1 MEVAGQQPL
10 MLPGTSPS
18 FRVEEG
24 STSGHAGLDRHL
36 FLFFQLRCKR
46 QENPFVPSGSFKS

>member
-1 MEVAGQQPL
+1 MEVVGQQPL
-10 MLPGTSPS
+10 MLPGTSP

-24 STSGHAGLDRHL
+24 STSGYAALVDPRSL
-36 FLFFQLRCKR
+36 SFFNLRCKR